1 MKKPSLFTICF
12 IMFIVCWVFLRFFV
26 GGVISKPIPSSVI
39 VMYMALIST
48 AILVHIS
55 VEDTRFREFLRPIH
69 ETLVDD
75 NRRVR
80 RLRIS
85 RVDPASYAWIYLF

>member
-39 VMYMALIST
+39 AMYMALIFV

-55 VEDTRFREFLRPIH
+55 VEDSRFREFLRPIN

-80 RLRIS
+80 RHRFS
-85 RVDPASYAWIYLF
+85 SVDPASYARIYLF